1 MTTILRVDPRKPD
14 PEATSVAVEI
24 LNRGGVIVYPTDT
37 VYGVGA
43 NALNHEATLRVFMIK
58 NRPLDQA
65 MPVAVSGIE
74 MAEELALITD
84 EARRLMEQF
93 WPGALTI
100 LLAKRPVVPPLVT
113 GGGDKIGLRA
123 PNHPVPLSIIRASRL
138 PLIATSANKHGQPNP
153 MTAEEAFRQLGEM
166 VDLVIDA
173 GRSEVPIPSTVI
185 DLTQELPAIIREGP
199 VSRRSI
205 EAVIGRIKNNT

>member
-1 MTTILRVDPRKPD
+1 
-14 PEATSVAVEI
+14 
-24 LNRGGVIVYPTDT
+24 
-37 VYGVGA
+37 
-43 NALNHEATLRVFMIK
+43 
-58 NRPLDQA
+58 
-65 MPVAVSGIE
+65 
-74 MAEELALITD
+74 
-84 EARRLMEQF
+84 
-93 WPGALTI
+93 
-100 LLAKRPVVPPLVT
+100 LVT